1 MPSASS
7 QSDPV
12 PTTPHRRE
20 GHGILAKASSLIE
33 WMAATFGPPFF
44 FGTGSASMK
53 EQRRPECVV
62 EAVPEDPSRPD
73 GATDMYLIFDGRR
86 IAKRGKPGTLHAM
99 TWISLEP
106 GVVVRDVPM
115 PESESG
121 WGMVIEINNVRVH

>member
-1 MPSASS
+1 
-7 QSDPV
+7 V
-12 PTTPHRRE
+12 PPF
-20 GHGILAKASSLIE
+20 LSAKASSLIDGR
-33 WMAATFGPPFF
+33 WATFEPPFF
-44 FGTGSASMK
+44 FVPVAQNGSASMK